1 MVTKTGY
8 VITIKAQVNGKPYEK
23 EIKSFSNKEPHEFL
37 AQIMAGQ
44 TTINVSGL
52 QTTKEEVVFSI
63 SDEDFLKN
71 ATFKVK
77 KSKKETK

>member
-1 MVTKTGY
+1 MVTKSGY
-8 VITIKAQVNGKPYEK
+8 VISIKAQVNGKPYEK
-23 EIKSFSNKEPHEFL
+23 EIKSFTNREPHEIL

-44 TTINVSGL
+44 TCINVSDL
-52 QTTKEEVVFSI
+52 TTIKKEVIFSI

-77 KSKKETK
+77 HSRKEDK